1 MSEDTEIARL
11 RAENAALRAQLS
23 RNAMRG
29 QQGETSLGDQ
39 RALFAEFIEHLP
51 IGVCLVGTD
60 GKTLVSNPAYR
71 YFLPDVPIPS
81 RLAADKDPGRW
92 RGWDKD
98 GAPIPRSQFPGARA
112 LRGELVVPGLDF
124 LYHTP
129 DGRDIWTRVSGV
141 PLRNA
146 AGDITATA
154 LVILDI
160 DAEIRAQEKLE
171 HLNATLEK
179 QVADRTADRNALWQL
194 SSDIMIRCTFEGI
207 ITAVNPAWTA
217 LLGWREDDLLGA
229 AVADFI
235 HPDDHADT
243 ARAAQHL
250 RNGTGQ
256 PRFDNRYRHRDGTY
270 RWISWSMQSAEG
282 VANAVGRD
290 ITADRAKA
298 DALAKMEEQ
307 LRQSQ
312 KMEAVGQLTGGLA
325 HDFNNLLAAVMGNL
339 ELMQRKI
346 ARGRLDDLDRYIGT
360 AQGAGRRAASL
371 TQRLLAFSRRQILS
385 PVPTDVNRLV
395 IELEDML
402 RRTVGSRVDIEVV
415 ASAELWNT
423 EIDATQLENAILN
436 LCLNARDA
444 MPDGGRLTITTAN
457 VEVDDQIGEAR
468 DLSAGD
474 YVSISVSDT
483 GSGMSPDTIAHAFE
497 PFFTTK
503 PAGQGTGLGLS
514 MIYGFARQSG
524 GAVHIDSSVG
534 HGTTVSMFLPRCDDA
549 VAQVQTKAAAATAA
563 AATGQT
569 VLVVDDEATVRHL
582 IDEVLDELGYT
593 VLSVPDAAAALK
605 MLESGVG
612 IDLLVTDVGLPGG
625 MNGQQLADAAR
636 AKRPGLAVLFVTG
649 FAEDAAV
656 GGGRSLPEL
665 ELLIKPFTLEALTLK
680 VAAALQHAGAQAS
693 GRT

>member
-1 MSEDTEIARL
+1 MIDDTDIARL
-11 RAENAALRAQLS
+11 RAENAALRAQLA
-23 RNAMRG
+23 RHEQAA
-29 QQGETSLGDQ
+29 QHAVPLADQG
-39 RALFAEFIEHLP
+39 ALFAAFIEHLP
-51 IGVCLVGTD
+51 IGVCLVGKD
-60 GKTLVSNPAYR
+60 GRTLVSNPAYR
-71 YFLPDVPIPS
+71 EFLPDERIPS
-81 RLAADKDPGRW
+81 NLTPDEDRGRW
-92 RGWDKD
+92 RGWDSE
-98 GAPIPRSQFPGARA
+98 GVPIPRAHFPGARA
-112 LRGELVVPGLDF
+112 LRGELVVPGVDF
-124 LYHTP
+124 LYHTR

-146 AGDITATA
+146 QGDITATA

-194 SSDIMIRCTFEGI
+194 SSDIMIRCTVDGI
-207 ITAVNPAWTA
+207 ITAVNPAWTV

-229 AVADFI
+229 TVTDFI
-235 HPDDHADT
+235 HPDDLEET
-243 ARAAQHL
+243 SRAAQEL
-250 RNGTGQ
+250 RGGIGHT
-256 PRFDNRYRHRDGTY
+256 RFDNRYRHRDGTY
-270 RWISWSMQSAEG
+270 RWISWSTRPAEG
-282 VANAVGRD
+282 VVNGVGRD
-290 ITADRAKA
+290 ITADKAKA
-298 DALAKMEEQ
+298 DTLARMEEQ

-339 ELMQRKI
+339 ELLQRKV
-346 ARGRLDDLDRYIGT
+346 ARGRLDDLDRYINI

-385 PVPTDVNRLV
+385 PVPTDVNRL
-395 IELEDML
+395 IAELEDML
-402 RRTVGSRVDIEVV
+402 RRTVGSCVDIDV
-415 ASAELWNT
+415 APSADLWNAK
-423 EIDATQLENAILN
+423 IDGTQLENAILN

-444 MPDGGRLTITTAN
+444 MPEGGRLTITTSN
-457 VEVDDQIGEAR
+457 VDVEA
-468 DLSAGD
+468 DHGD
-474 YVSISVSDT
+474 ERGMAPGQYVSISVSDT
-483 GSGMSPDTIAHAFE
+483 GTGMSPETIAHAFE

-503 PAGQGTGLGLS
+503 PVGQGTGLGLS

-524 GAVHIDSSVG
+524 GSVHIDSAIG

-549 VAQVQTKAAAATAA
+549 VAQEQSEGTAATATAA
-563 AATGQT
+563 AGQT

-593 VLSVPDAAAALK
+593 VLSVPDATAALK
-605 MLESGVG
+605 MLESGVS

-636 AKRPGLAVLFVTG
+636 AARPGLAVLFVTG

-656 GGGRSLPEL
+656 GTGRALPEL

-680 VAAALQHAGAQAS
+680 VAAALQHTGTPPAG
-693 GRT
+693 